1 MCEIANSIIDFWVN
15 EVGPAHW
22 YKSNPEIDAKIK
34 NKFEDVWREAKD
46 GELGAW
52 MCTPEG
58 CLALVLLLDQ
68 FPRCMFRGTAQAY
81 SSDGAALA
89 AAKRGIVMGH
99 DFKIPEPQRQFLYMP
114 MMHSESL
121 MDQERCVR
129 LIALRLLSTGGEGL
143 LHAKAHR
150 DVIRQFGRFPY
161 RNAILGRAN
170 TESETAYLTAGGY
183 EFSVNTVAA

>member
-1 MCEIANSIIDFWVN
+1 MSDLAKEIIDFWMN
-15 EVGPAHW
+15 KVGPENW
-22 YKSNPEIDAKIK
+22 YQSDATLDAEIKARFEPIWEKAK
-34 NKFEDVWREAKD
+34 A
-46 GELGAW
+46 GEYCAW

-68 FPRCMFRGTAQAY
+68 FPRKMFRGSAEAY
-81 SSDGAALA
+81 LTDGAALA

-99 DFKIPEPQRQFLYMP
+99 DLKTDEPERQFFYLP

-129 LIALRLLSTGGEGL
+129 LMSLRMPRVGSEGI

-150 DVIRQFGRFPY
+150 DVIRQFGRFPH
-161 RNAILGRAN
+161 RNAALGRN
-170 TESETAYLTAGGY
+170 STGPESAYITAGGY
-183 EFSVNTVAA
+183 DFTINTIAA